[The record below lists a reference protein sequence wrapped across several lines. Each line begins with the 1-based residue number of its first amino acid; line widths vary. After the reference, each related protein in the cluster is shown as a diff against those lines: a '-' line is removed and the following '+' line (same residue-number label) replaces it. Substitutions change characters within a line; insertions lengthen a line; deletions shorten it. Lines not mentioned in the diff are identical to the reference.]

1 MSVIPDEPV
10 AAKPNSGGDSAEQKP
25 ASLRQL
31 KLWGLLVTLGISYAS
46 YCVLLAATTAI
57 FLALQAERIGGKDAI
72 GFLAVTIAIGAVVGM
87 AAGPIAGMLADRT
100 RTRIGGRAPWILF
113 GSTLM
118 FVTMILMGFSTSL
131 VELVVYWC
139 LIQVAT
145 SFITTPVSAHIPD
158 RVPVVRRGRFSAVMG
173 MMQMVGGLSGQ
184 VIAARFTETLVLGF
198 VVVGAIPFLAGILFV
213 VVNRRSNIGE
223 PKPPLNLKAV
233 LQTYWVNPVKYPNFA
248 WVFIGRFLVFVGYY
262 PQTAF
267 TLYILQSY
275 IGLGKA
281 DAVDVIPLLGV
292 AGVAGGLV
300 GTPLAGLLVDRIK
313 RTKPLIFLG
322 ALFVILGLAVPWI
335 WPTTAAII
343 ALAFLSALGTGIYN
357 AVDFVLIT
365 KVLPSGMN
373 TGKDLGIMNIAT
385 VLPQTLGVLIGGATV
400 TVFGG
405 YGALFPVCITS
416 VVLGALALFA
426 VRHVK

>member
-1 MSVIPDEPV
+1 MSVIPDGPV
-10 AAKPNSGGDSAEQKP
+10 SAQPASAEQKP

-57 FLALQAERIGGKDAI
+57 FLALQAQRIGGKGAV
-72 GFLAVTIAIGAVVGM
+72 GTLAVTIAIGAVVGM
-87 AAGPIAGMLADRT
+87 AAGPIAGTLADRT

-118 FVTMILMGFSTSL
+118 FVAMILMSFATSL

-145 SFITTPVSAHIPD
+145 SFITTPVSAHVPD
-158 RVPVVRRGRFSAVMG
+158 RVPEARRGRFSAVMG
-173 MMQMVGGLSGQ
+173 VMQMVGGLSGQ
-184 VIAARFTETLVLGF
+184 VIAARFTDTLVLGF
-198 VVVGAIPFLAGILFV
+198 FVVGAIPFLAGILFV
-213 VVNRRSNIGE
+213 VVNRRSNVGE
-223 PKPPLNLKAV
+223 PKPPLHLKAV
-233 LQTYWVNPVKYPNFA
+233 LRTYWVNPKKHPNFA
-248 WVFIGRFLVFVGYY
+248 WVFLGRFLAYVGYY

-275 IGLGKA
+275 VGLGKA
-281 DAVDVIPLLGV
+281 GAVAVIPWLGV
-292 AGVAGGLV
+292 AGVAGGVL
-300 GTPLAGLLVDRIK
+300 GTPLAGLLADRIK

-322 ALFVILGLAVPWI
+322 AFFVVLGLAVPWI
-335 WPTTAAII
+335 WPTTASII

-365 KVLPSGMN
+365 KVLPSDMD
-373 TGKDLGIMNIAT
+373 TGKDLGIMNIAN

-400 TVFGG
+400 TIFGG
-405 YGALFPVCITS
+405 YGALFPVCMMS

-426 VRHVK
+426 VRNVK